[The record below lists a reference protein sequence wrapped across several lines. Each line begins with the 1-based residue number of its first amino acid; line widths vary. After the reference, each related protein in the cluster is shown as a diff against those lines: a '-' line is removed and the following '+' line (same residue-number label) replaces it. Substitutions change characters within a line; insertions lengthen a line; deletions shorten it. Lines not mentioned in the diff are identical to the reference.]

1 MSPRRRLPA
10 GIRGR
15 GSVFTY
21 TWRDGAGR
29 QYSRKAGDTLDQ
41 AETFKRRI
49 DDQLAL
55 GSYTPASTMTF
66 AAYATGWIETWS
78 LKDQTRERYRGILR
92 RELLPEFGGYPL
104 AKIHPHHVRTWV
116 AGQVAGPLSA
126 SSVRQHI
133 AVLRSCLKAAQIDGH
148 IDTLPLLGVKMPRS
162 HSRQPAVMKLPEAFA
177 MIEAAPADWQRAIA
191 TALFTGM
198 RLGELL
204 ALTREDVDL
213 PGRRLNIRATLTEV
227 NGRTPRLR
235 REEPKSRA
243 GYRQVPIVEALAVR
257 LEAHLATLGPTD
269 EGAVFATPVGTW
281 MSKSN
286 FYRDA
291 WCPTR
296 TAAGRED
303 FTFVDLRHTAA
314 SLLLAHS
321 GAELAELKFVLG
333 HSQIAHT
340 VDLYG
345 HLVPGR
351 LEGLRKTFD
360 AAVSAAQPQPAATP
374 PAVAPPGPV
383 AAAEAAERPR
393 LRLVT

>member
-21 TWRDGAGR
+21 TWRDAAGR
-29 QYSRKAGDTLDQ
+29 QYCRKAGDTLAQ
-41 AETFKRRI
+41 AEAFKRRI

-55 GSYTPASTMTF
+55 GTYTPASTMRF
-66 AAYATGWIETWS
+66 AAYATGWIETWP
-78 LKDQTRERYRGILR
+78 LKEQTRERYRGILR

-104 AKIHPHHVRTWV
+104 AKIHPHHVRSWV

-148 IDTLPLLGVKMPRS
+148 LGELPLLGVKMPRS
-162 HSRQPAVMKLPEAFA
+162 HSRQPAVMTLQEAFA
-177 MIEAAPADWQRAIA
+177 MIDAAPTNWQCAIA
-191 TALFTGM
+191 TALFTGL

-204 ALTREDVDL
+204 GLTLEDVDL

-227 NGRTPRLR
+227 NSRTPRLK

-257 LEAHLATLGPTD
+257 LEAHLAGLGPTD
-269 EGAVFATPVGTW
+269 EGAVFASPVGTW

-291 WCPTR
+291 WRPTR
-296 TAAGRED
+296 NAAGRQD
-303 FTFVDLRHTAA
+303 FTFHDLRHTAA

-351 LEGLRKTFD
+351 LEGLRATFD
-360 AAVSAAQPQPAATP
+360 AAVTAAQTPPVVPPAAAGEQP
-374 PAVAPPGPV
+374 SP
-383 AAAEAAERPR
+383 RR

>member
-1 MSPRRRLPA
+1 MPP

-21 TWRDGAGR
+21 TWRDASGR
-29 QYSRKAGDTLDQ
+29 QFSRKAGDTL
-41 AETFKRRI
+41 AEADGFKRRI

-55 GSYTPASTMTF
+55 GTYRPASTMTF
-66 AAYATGWIETWS
+66 GTYASAWITTWP
-78 LKDQTRERYRGILR
+78 LKEQTRERYRGILR
-92 RELLPEFGGYPL
+92 RELIPVFGGYPL
-104 AKIHPHHVRTWV
+104 AKIHPQQVRGWV
-116 AGQVAGPLSA
+116 HEQNAGPLSA

-148 IDTLPLLGVKMPRS
+148 LGELPLLGVKMPRS
-162 HSRQPAVMKLPEAFA
+162 YSRQPAVLTLTEAFA
-177 MIEAAPADWQRAIA
+177 MIEFAPSAWRCAIA
-191 TALFTGM
+191 TALFTGL

-204 ALTREDVDL
+204 ALTVTDVDL
-213 PGRRLNIRATLTEV
+213 PGRRLNVRATLTEV
-227 NGRTPRLR
+227 NGRTPRLQ

-243 GYRQVPIVEALAVR
+243 GIRQVPIVEALAA
-257 LEAHLATLGPTD
+257 LLQPHLDALGPT
-269 EGAVFATPVGTW
+269 EGGAVFASPVGTW

-286 FYRDA
+286 FYHDA
-291 WCPTR
+291 WRPTR

-303 FTFVDLRHTAA
+303 LTFHDLRHTAA

-340 VDLYG
+340 VDVYG

-351 LEGLRKTFD
+351 LEGLRATFD
-360 AAVSAAQPQPAATP
+360 AAVSAAQQQPGPTP
-374 PAVAPPGPV
+374 PAHAVQ
-383 AAAEAAERPR
+383 RSR

>member
-1 MSPRRRLPA
+1 MSPRRAMPP

-21 TWRDGAGR
+21 TWRDASGR
-29 QYSRKAGDTLDQ
+29 QFSRKAGDTLEA
-41 AETFKRRI
+41 AEAFKRRI

-55 GSYTPASTMTF
+55 GTYRPASTMTF
-66 AAYATGWIETWS
+66 GTYATAWIQTWP
-78 LKDQTRERYRGILR
+78 LKEQTRERYRGILR
-92 RELLPEFGGYPL
+92 RELMPVFGGYPL
-104 AKIHPHHVRTWV
+104 AKIHPHQVRAWV
-116 AGQVAGPLSA
+116 HEQNAGPLSA

-148 IDTLPLLGVKMPRS
+148 LGELSLLGVKMPRS
-162 HSRQPAVMKLPEAFA
+162 YSRQPAVLTLTEAFA
-177 MIEAAPADWQRAIA
+177 MIDAAPAPWQCAIA
-191 TALFTGM
+191 TALFTGL

-204 ALTREDVDL
+204 ALTVEDVDL
-213 PGRRLNIRATLTEV
+213 PGRRLNVRATLTEV
-227 NGRTPRLR
+227 NGRTPRLQ

-243 GYRQVPIVEALAVR
+243 GIRQVPIVEVLAAR
-257 LEAHLATLGPTD
+257 LQEHLDALGPTQG
-269 EGAVFATPVGTW
+269 GAVFASPVGTW

-291 WCPTR
+291 WKPTR
-296 TAAGRED
+296 SAAGRED
-303 FTFVDLRHTAA
+303 FTFHDLRHTAA
-314 SLLLAHS
+314 SLLLAHT

-351 LEGLRKTFD
+351 LEGLRATFD
-360 AAVSAAQPQPAATP
+360 AAVSAAQPQPGPTPSAQAAQ
-374 PAVAPPGPV
+374 
-383 AAAEAAERPR
+383 RSR